1 MSDPSDQPKA
11 APPGRSLRERLTHEF
26 QRFLILFLYLWALLG
41 LFVLNEDLIERSA
54 GDAFLFQGFAILNAF
69 ILAKVMLAAEHLDI
83 GRALERFPLAATIV
97 LEDVFYTALFMTVH
111 VLERMLVGAFHGKSL
126 SASVPS
132 FGGGGLA
139 GSAIV
144 AAIIFVSLLPFFT
157 FKHVGRAIGPDRLQ
171 AILFQ
176 RRDAASPRP
185 NPMEV
190 AHHDEA

>member
-11 APPGRSLRERLTHEF
+11 APPARSLRTRITQEF
-26 QRFLILFLYLWALLG
+26 QRFLVLFLYLWALLG

-69 ILAKVMLAAEHLDI
+69 ILAKVMLAAEHLDV
-83 GRALERFPLAATIV
+83 GRWLERLPLVVTIV
-97 LEDVFYTALFMTVH
+97 LEDLLCTALFMLVH
-111 VLERMLVGAFHGKSL
+111 VLERVLVGMHHGKSL
-126 SASVPS
+126 SESVPS

-157 FKHVGRAIGPDRLQ
+157 FKHVARAVGPDRLQ

-176 RRDAASPRP
+176 RRGRPAPQPEGSRAS
-185 NPMEV
+185 
-190 AHHDEA
+190 